1 MQRSDR
7 YWRFTT
13 ADKLLLSCIFLSAAV
28 AVVVVV
34 LVVAAILAAA
44 VAVAVVVVVVA
55 AILAAAV
62 AVVVLA
68 VAAVVVVVNYFLPNT
83 SLLINQKL
91 VSFTMEARSDSANY
105 CLLKILVVFCRLIKY
120 FPFTHTE
127 LVAFVVNTSG
137 DRKCNFL
144 QNITPILKTI

>member
-1 MQRSDR
+1 M
-7 YWRFTT
+7 
-13 ADKLLLSCIFLSAAV
+13 
-28 AVVVVV
+28 VVV

-44 VAVAVVVVVVA
+44 VAVVILVV
-55 AILAAAV
+55 
-62 AVVVLA
+62 A

-137 DRKCNFL
+137 DRKCNFM
-144 QNITPILKTI
+144 QNITSILKTI